1 MTKEPKDW
9 TNSLND
15 FFSEIILRAM
25 LVGIGSAC
33 VLFGGILLLLGD
45 TPLGVFTII
54 GGLLVFAAFLPH
66 T

>member
-1 MTKEPKDW
+1 
-9 TNSLND
+9 
-15 FFSEIILRAM
+15 
-25 LVGIGSAC
+25 
-33 VLFGGILLLLGD
+33 LGD